1 MTNDTAAVDGERS
14 TDSPDEEGTRGEV
27 YEVDSGGID
36 TEQLARD
43 LVEVMWDLKA
53 LNPVA
58 LDLRGRV
65 SYTDFVIVC
74 TGQSERHVRALGKNI
89 EQEMQDAGWE
99 PLNVEGVEAGRW
111 AVLDFGDVV
120 VHIFE
125 GLERDEYD
133 LEGMWVDA
141 DRLEFED
148 PPEELYGHFQADR
161 FE

>member
-1 MTNDTAAVDGERS
+1 MR
-14 TDSPDEEGTRGEV
+14 
-27 YEVDSGGID
+27 
-36 TEQLARD
+36 
-43 LVEVMWDLKA
+43 
-53 LNPVA
+53 
-58 LDLRGRV
+58 
-65 SYTDFVIVC
+65 
-74 TGQSERHVRALGKNI
+74 
-89 EQEMQDAGWE
+89 DAGWE
-99 PLNVEGVEAGRW
+99 PLNVEGVESGRW

-120 VHIFE
+120 VHLFE